1 MKLEICTHEIEK
13 YSEDDENVFKLFDM
27 GLFFTFR
34 MGLLL
39 WNTVWIWVKIGGEEL
54 LTASL
59 SDCGADGWNSLDGF
73 RLLFSEKAKLLNAGL
88 LFAWGLSI

>member
-1 MKLEICTHEIEK
+1 M
-13 YSEDDENVFKLFDM
+13 
-27 GLFFTFR
+27 
-34 MGLLL
+34 
-39 WNTVWIWVKIGGEEL
+39 WIWVKIGGEEL

-88 LFAWGLSI
+88 LFA